1 MKIADDLRAAAATS
15 LVRSEQRFGVYLKM
29 ASSALCNILRQHGLL
44 DEIPLTQKQATNFL
58 CSSF

>member
-44 DEIPLTQKQATNFL
+44 NFIPLTQK
-58 CSSF
+58 